1 MTKAQGQPTKHPTR
15 RLRRRAWLQL
25 QASLALNEGDEVD
38 AQTLL
43 HRITKNNPSASRRG
57 WCHCTPVSLS
67 QMMRQAEAYGLIK
80 RHQKFKGGSFTYS
93 LPDEGVEEARVRF
106 VHKKTS

>member
-1 MTKAQGQPTKHPTR
+1 MTQPSKHPSR
-15 RLRRRAWLQL
+15 RLKRRAWLQL

-43 HRITKNNPSASRRG
+43 HRITQNNPSASRRG
-57 WCHCTPVSLS
+57 WCHCTAVSLS

-80 RHQKFKGGSFTYS
+80 RLQKFKGGPFTYC
-93 LPDEGVEEARVRF
+93 LPDEGVDEARVRF
-106 VHKKTS
+106 VDRKTA